1 VASCNR
7 GLLLETSGYGSFLFW
22 FSCWV
27 ISRHVVLKFMW
38 REITNVVKAAASM
51 LQAGSVPPN
60 TPLKYKEDLSKI
72 NFLSSKKFYVV
83 FWSVIILAIFYG
95 ISIFVLF
102 LTASTPTLTVP
113 FVSIFTETVKI
124 LAVIIASYLGVQTV
138 LDFRMQSS
146 SNVDLEASHT
156 FSQEEKDEDIIIAYQ
171 EKYKKDRSYAPLEW
185 IKTEGEHE

>member
-1 VASCNR
+1 
-7 GLLLETSGYGSFLFW
+7 
-22 FSCWV
+22 
-27 ISRHVVLKFMW
+27 
-38 REITNVVKAAASM
+38 
-51 LQAGSVPPN
+51 
-60 TPLKYKEDLSKI
+60 
-72 NFLSSKKFYVV
+72 
-83 FWSVIILAIFYG
+83 
-95 ISIFVLF
+95 VLF